1 MHIDLPFA
9 VVTAL
14 NKLNTAGF
22 AAYVVGG
29 CVRDSLMGRLP
40 YDWDITTSATPQEMA
55 FVFTDYRTI
64 ETGLKHGTLT
74 VIVDETPLEIT
85 TFRLEGAYSDGRHP
99 DSVSFSQCLSDDLQ
113 RRDFTVNAMAYH
125 PNTGLIDLYD
135 GQGDLQN
142 ATVRCVGNPDTRLE
156 EDALRII
163 RALRFAAVLDFRIDS
178 ATDAA
183 LRRLSPTLNE
193 VSVERITAEL
203 TKLLCGKAA
212 RRVLRAYADVIRFI
226 IPELA
231 EDSDFHLITAVEAI
245 PIARLAALL
254 WESNIS
260 AETAER
266 ILIRLRLDNHTIQ
279 SVKRLIQCKNMP
291 YSNDKDLLWLLN
303 RLDDNLIWD
312 YLSLA
317 EADDEVRAR
326 VKQLLNDGFC
336 YKLSMLAVNGTDLKK
351 IGISDGPEFGSMLH
365 ALLQAVMNGDCPNN
379 KHSLL
384 EYANTMKKPVQ

>member
-1 MHIDLPFA
+1 MRIDLPSA
-9 VVTAL
+9 VLTAL
-14 NKLNTAGF
+14 EKLNTAGF
-22 AAYVVGG
+22 EAYAVGG

-40 YDWDITTSATPQEMA
+40 YDWDITTSATPQETA
-55 FVFTDYRTI
+55 HVFTDYRTI
-64 ETGLKHGTLT
+64 ETGLKHGTIT

-99 DSVSFSQCLSDDLQ
+99 DSVSFSKHLSDDLQ
-113 RRDFTVNAMAYH
+113 RRDFTINAMAYH
-125 PNTGLIDLYD
+125 PQTGLIDLYD
-135 GQGDLQN
+135 GKSDLSN
-142 ATVRCVGNPDTRLE
+142 AMIRCVGNPDTRFE

-163 RALRFAAVLDFRIDS
+163 RALRFAAVLDFRIDA

-183 LRRLSPTLNE
+183 LRRLSPALNK

-212 RRVLRAYADVIRFI
+212 RRILCAYGDVIHLI

-231 EDSDFHLITAVEAI
+231 EDSDFHLMTTVEAI

-254 WESNIS
+254 WESNIT

-266 ILIRLRLDNHTIQ
+266 ILHRLRLDNHTIQ

-336 YKLSMLAVNGTDLKK
+336 YKLSMLAVNGTDLKE
-351 IGISDGPEFGSMLH
+351 IGICVGPELGSILH
-365 ALLQAVMNGDCPNN
+365 ALLQAVIDGECPNN